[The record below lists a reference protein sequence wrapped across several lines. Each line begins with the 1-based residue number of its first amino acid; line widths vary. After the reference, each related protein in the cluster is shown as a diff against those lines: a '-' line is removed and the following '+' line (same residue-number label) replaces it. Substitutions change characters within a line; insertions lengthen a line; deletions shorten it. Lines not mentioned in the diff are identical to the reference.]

1 MMMTAGKGL
10 LAVIA
15 AAILAQER
23 HMPVKDHIV
32 MRRVASTIIER
43 SVP

>member
-10 LAVIA
+10 LAVIW

-23 HMPVKDHIV
+23 HMARI
-32 MRRVASTIIER
+32 TL
-43 SVP
+43 

>member
-10 LAVIA
+10 LAVIG
-15 AAILAQER
+15 AAIPAQER
-23 HMPVKDHIV
+23 HIPSKDHLV